1 MYMYVEIVWNKRVW
15 GRDPGSSQCVIVL
28 FLSSP
33 FFSFRLRRARG
44 ERGNDRQAT
53 EREILQGVERN
64 QDFYP
69 LGGSNLTRFG
79 RQNLIVVNVSSRPT

>member
-1 MYMYVEIVWNKRVW
+1 MCDCSV
-15 GRDPGSSQCVIVL
+15 
-28 FLSSP
+28 P
-33 FFSFRLRRARG
+33 FFSFLFFPFASRAG